1 VLIVLADSEKLAS
14 FRRELE
20 AVDGSAMEAGQLS
33 QNLLGGDVP
42 DEDVHHL
49 GFALC
54 CHLPGSYD
62 VAIRMDC

>member
-1 VLIVLADSEKLAS
+1 MTDGEKLAS

-33 QNLLGGDVP
+33 QDSLRGDVP

-54 CHLPGSYD
+54 CHLPSSYD
-62 VAIRMDC
+62 VAIRMNC